1 MDIQKITTSDLKAI
15 TDLVSAV
22 SEIDVL
28 PLLTQQGQGEY
39 KARVLPDLATTLDEA
54 RFISIKV
61 THEGQLLGFA
71 ALRGG
76 NYLTHLFVSHASQGM
91 GLGNQMLAYL
101 LNSTDSKEISLRSS
115 INAVGFYQRH
125 GFEATGEESAFNG
138 IRFVPMSLVRN

>member
-28 PLLTQQGQGEY
+28 PLLTPQGQEEY
-39 KARVLPDLATTLDEA
+39 KARVLPDLATTLDEE
-54 RFISIKV
+54 RFITIKAV
-61 THEGQLLGFA
+61 SDHQLLGFA
-71 ALRGG
+71 ALRDGD
-76 NYLTHLFVSHASQGM
+76 YLTHLFVSHASQGM